1 MGRLENIHDYY
12 DQILI
17 FNNYF
22 QLIFKVKIDGVEI
35 ENEENRN
42 PQSFK
47 DVKVFMGDNF
57 HTATDATY
65 SNLMWENIGEQGE
78 NKFSKFNGKQWEQEI
93 LEKGKP
99 ISIITIQT

>member
-35 ENEENRN
+35 KNEENTN

-57 HTATDATY
+57 HTATDASY
-65 SNLMWENIGEQGE
+65 NNLMWENIGGE
-78 NKFSKFNGKQWEQEI
+78 HKSFLIPQVNFFCNYC
-93 LEKGKP
+93 
-99 ISIITIQT
+99 